1 MHKNVGTT
9 DAIIRITGGLLGL
22 AYGIG
27 KMSRRPYNA
36 PWLLMAF
43 SAMKVAEGVTRH
55 CMMYRALGINTGSEK
70 GMRGMQDMIA
80 QAKGKGFQMVMGQ
93 VARTL
98 NARKNVETKASST
111 ENSKAS
117 SAPSMKQNH
126 DGSNGPHLSPGD
138 ELMEKA
144 AREFVSF
151 RSEDKESKATSASAS
166 NMSSSTESTTEKSQS
181 EHYSHDEHRYPTYS

>member
-43 SAMKVAEGVTRH
+43 SAMKVAEGATRH
-55 CMMYRALGINTGSEK
+55 CMMYRALGISTGSEK

-111 ENSKAS
+111 ESSKAS

-126 DGSNGPHLSPGD
+126 AGGHRLSPED

-166 NMSSSTESTTEKSQS
+166 NTSSSTESTTEKSQS

>member
-1 MHKNVGTT
+1 
-9 DAIIRITGGLLGL
+9 
-22 AYGIG
+22 
-27 KMSRRPYNA
+27 
-36 PWLLMAF
+36 
-43 SAMKVAEGVTRH
+43 
-55 CMMYRALGINTGSEK
+55 
-70 GMRGMQDMIA
+70 MIA

-111 ENSKAS
+111 ESSKAS

-126 DGSNGPHLSPGD
+126 AGGHRLSSED

-144 AREFVSF
+144 AREIVSF

>member
-55 CMMYRALGINTGSEK
+55 CMMYRALGISTGSEK

-111 ENSKAS
+111 ESSKAS

-126 DGSNGPHLSPGD
+126 AGGHRLSPED

-144 AREFVSF
+144 AREIVSF

-166 NMSSSTESTTEKSQS
+166 NTSSSTESTTEKSQS

>member
-1 MHKNVGTT
+1 
-9 DAIIRITGGLLGL
+9 
-22 AYGIG
+22 
-27 KMSRRPYNA
+27 
-36 PWLLMAF
+36 
-43 SAMKVAEGVTRH
+43 
-55 CMMYRALGINTGSEK
+55 
-70 GMRGMQDMIA
+70 MQDMIA

-126 DGSNGPHLSPGD
+126 DGSNGPHLSPED

-166 NMSSSTESTTEKSQS
+166 NTSSSTESTTEKSQS

>member
-55 CMMYRALGINTGSEK
+55 CMMYRALGISTSSEK

-98 NARKNVETKASST
+98 NARKNVESKASST
-111 ENSKAS
+111 EKSKAS
-117 SAPSMKQNH
+117 SAPSIKQNH
-126 DGSNGPHLSPGD
+126 AGGHRLSPED

-166 NMSSSTESTTEKSQS
+166 NTSSSTESTTEKSQS